1 MIKLVIRF
9 CISAGTLWR
18 YGLYIVLMTSAVT
31 NAADTSHPYLIGRG
45 MSDITGPSYGIQMWG
60 FGRNDQLTEGLHIR
74 QRSRAFVI
82 AQADEPTKRLVFVT
96 ADLGSIEHHITL
108 AVIDQL
114 EQRYGDTYSI
124 NNVILSATHTHAG
137 PGGYWHSRTDLGL
150 DGGFYPA
157 HFAAIVKG
165 IVASI
170 ARAHDDLQPGAIH
183 LAKGKLSN
191 GGANRSVPAYME
203 NPQIER
209 DQHIAN
215 TPTEMTLLKFSDDS
229 GDIGIV
235 NWHALHPTAM
245 NYYNRLISGDHKGYA
260 SLKME
265 RMQGTSYSDKGD
277 FVAAFAQSDPGDV
290 SPNTNLDNTGP
301 GTTDVETT
309 QIMGERQLRVALELF
324 DNAREALSGPVETRQ
339 IYVDLSDYIVDASFT
354 NAGPQK
360 TCPSAYGY
368 AFAGG
373 STEDGGG
380 HFLFEEGMTEQSVW
394 LDALISWLTGA
405 PKWTEAV
412 KACQAPKAILF
423 ETGTGQPPL
432 QSQIRSVTIA
442 RVGQLI
448 ILAMPTEVTTMAGR
462 RLRTAVM
469 AQLGDW
475 AKHAILAGYSNGY
488 AGYITTPEEYLLQH
502 YEGGHTLHGRWT
514 LPAYRQIA
522 SQLAS
527 SLETG
532 SAVKSNVTYDDWR
545 GKSYETTLH
554 SGVINAPPKAA
565 NYGDPLPMNRLQY
578 RKGETV
584 VAEFWSS
591 NPTANYVTGNNYLLV
606 EIKTS
611 TGWKAVASDSDW
623 NTTIRWRKKR
633 GSFVATLNW
642 RTAEDIAAGDYR
654 ITHLG
659 QDTLGHAFTG
669 ISDTLQI
676 K

>member
-31 NAADTSHPYLIGRG
+31 KAEDTPHPYLIGRG

-82 AQADEPTKRLVFVT
+82 AQADEPTKRLVFVS

-170 ARAHDDLQPGAIH
+170 ALAHDDLQPGAIH

-290 SPNTNLDNTGP
+290 TPNTNLDNTGP

-309 QIMGERQLRVALELF
+309 QIMGERRPGAL
-324 DNAREALSGPVETRQ
+324 
-339 IYVDLSDYIVDASFT
+339 
-354 NAGPQK
+354 
-360 TCPSAYGY
+360 
-368 AFAGG
+368 
-373 STEDGGG
+373 
-380 HFLFEEGMTEQSVW
+380 
-394 LDALISWLTGA
+394 
-405 PKWTEAV
+405 
-412 KACQAPKAILF
+412 
-423 ETGTGQPPL
+423 
-432 QSQIRSVTIA
+432 
-442 RVGQLI
+442 
-448 ILAMPTEVTTMAGR
+448 
-462 RLRTAVM
+462 
-469 AQLGDW
+469 
-475 AKHAILAGYSNGY
+475 
-488 AGYITTPEEYLLQH
+488 
-502 YEGGHTLHGRWT
+502 
-514 LPAYRQIA
+514 
-522 SQLAS
+522 
-527 SLETG
+527 
-532 SAVKSNVTYDDWR
+532 
-545 GKSYETTLH
+545 
-554 SGVINAPPKAA
+554 
-565 NYGDPLPMNRLQY
+565 
-578 RKGETV
+578 
-584 VAEFWSS
+584 
-591 NPTANYVTGNNYLLV
+591 
-606 EIKTS
+606 
-611 TGWKAVASDSDW
+611 
-623 NTTIRWRKKR
+623 
-633 GSFVATLNW
+633 
-642 RTAEDIAAGDYR
+642 
-654 ITHLG
+654 
-659 QDTLGHAFTG
+659 
-669 ISDTLQI
+669 
-676 K
+676 